1 MSELFSNMLGYNPS
15 IFKNTD
21 VNNEK
26 NQNFSEVDFCLN
38 APEDNFFAQE
48 YESFDVDFG
57 KVDYQELNFE
67 KEYAIDQFKRDY
79 ECIEMKD
86 YSDSSWEF
94 EG

>member
-26 NQNFSEVDFCLN
+26 NQNYSEVDFCLN
-38 APEDNFFAQE
+38 TPEDNFFAE
-48 YESFDVDFG
+48 TSNIDVDFG
-57 KVDYQELNFE
+57 TFDYQEFNFE

-79 ECIEMKD
+79 ECIEAED
-86 YSDSSWEF
+86 YGTCSWEF